1 MWDIGRNNSL
11 EDILTMSVP
20 TTYSTIKIQQV
31 IFLCNFSSEIQ
42 TYVEFRHVCYFKK
55 MLNLVIMYSY
65 SIATVILLCQYLA
78 VSGNLYDTIVY
89 KSNTL
94 SF

>member
-1 MWDIGRNNSL
+1 
-11 EDILTMSVP
+11 MSVP
-20 TTYSTIKIQQV
+20 TTQQ
-31 IFLCNFSSEIQ
+31 LTTSNFSLQLFNRNTKIMLNSDMFVIL
-42 TYVEFRHVCYFKK
+42 KK

-65 SIATVILLCQYLA
+65 SIATVILLSQYLA